1 MEDAPTPARR
11 ITRSITVLIESKERD
26 SPLKE
31 VLKTPAHNEKGE
43 KRPPGNVEEEDGD
56 AVDPESKQT
65 HNTALHGA
73 VAWTTGNADW
83 DSLIQCVRLHSHL
96 CSAVAWRGIH
106 NSVQNRHKEPPVG
119 GVPGGFNEAV
129 NK

>member
-56 AVDPESKQT
+56 AVDPEKLFIHHPPGESIRWNYQCLLQERCDF
-65 HNTALHGA
+65 NTEGQIEQYAERDVQKFLFWALPPDER
-73 VAWTTGNADW
+73 NADT
-83 DSLIQCVRLHSHL
+83 SNYS
-96 CSAVAWRGIH
+96 
-106 NSVQNRHKEPPVG
+106 
-119 GVPGGFNEAV
+119 
-129 NK
+129 